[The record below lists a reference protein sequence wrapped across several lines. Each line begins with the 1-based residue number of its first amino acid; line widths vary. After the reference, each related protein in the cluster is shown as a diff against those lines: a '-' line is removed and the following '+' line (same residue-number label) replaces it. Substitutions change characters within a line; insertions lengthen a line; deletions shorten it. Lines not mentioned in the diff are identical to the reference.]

1 MGNNHTY
8 LFLIVLLGINSAI
21 IRGICKVLGTT
32 ISKYKDPPSQLLVR
46 KLICDLIAAHHDLT
60 IEHMLSVFKT
70 LLVKELP
77 LAPAQKSCKYSV
89 VALGWI
95 CLLLKNTNRDSN
107 IYKTE
112 KNRLIEYQ
120 SLLYQTTLLGQN
132 TRVTETAT
140 KLIYE
145 LWDDNQVFEETLA
158 ALFQMDATSNITIMM
173 MSMIRFEE
181 EHNCY
186 NILNAHKIKI
196 VEYFVKSMI
205 LCKSKPEKYFITA
218 CRPLLTKLDESE
230 FNSYVYNDLQKAIL
244 RSPENTLQSVGLI
257 FELINIDCS
266 RYAGQI
272 GTVLIKKL
280 SSKGED
286 DRRESL
292 ESLKSLSQKCS
303 DSNAIK
309 DMLKLIFSIL
319 NGSEGKINV
328 VEYRIFLLQVINE
341 YFCFILLIQTLY
353 YTKFNMKISTN
364 GNCFFPIINIS

>member
-1 MGNNHTY
+1 MQNNEKPLY
-8 LFLIVLLGINSAI
+8 LNFILGINSAI

-77 LAPAQKSCKYSV
+77 LAPAHKSCKYSV
-89 VALGWI
+89 VALGWV

-112 KNRLIEYQ
+112 KFRLIEYQ

-132 TRVTETAT
+132 ARVTETAT
-140 KLIYE
+140 KLIYD
-145 LWDDNQVFEETLA
+145 LWDDNQVFDETLA
-158 ALFQMDATSNITIMM
+158 ALFQMDATSNVTVMM

-181 EHNCY
+181 EHNSSK
-186 NILNAHKIKI
+186 ILSIHKIKI

-205 LCKSKPEKYFITA
+205 LCKSKPEKCLITA
-218 CRPLLTKLDESE
+218 CRPLLTKLDETE
-230 FNSYVYNDLQKAIL
+230 FNTLIYNDLQKSIL

-257 FELINIDCS
+257 FQLIDIDCS
-266 RYAGQI
+266 RYAAQI

-280 SSKGED
+280 CSKGED

-328 VEYRIFLLQVINE
+328 VEYRIFLLQVIHT
-341 YFCFILLIQTLY
+341 YTFVRLLLV
-353 YTKFNMKISTN
+353 S
-364 GNCFFPIINIS
+364 SR